1 MNEEF
6 GQDTES
12 VGSSRMPPHS
22 VEAEQS
28 VLGSLMLDE
37 RAWETVSETLLDTDY
52 YRHDHRIIFRAIQH
66 LVAQEQP
73 IDVVTVAEEHN
84 GS

>member
-52 YRHDHRIIFRAIQH
+52 YRHDHRIIFSESSKQNR
-66 LVAQEQP
+66 
-73 IDVVTVAEEHN
+73 TSTR
-84 GS
+84 GRSS